1 MSNDVETA
9 IANVFGIN
17 LPENDIDYEG
27 VMISGYAY

>member
-1 MSNDVETA
+1 MANDVETA

-17 LPENDIDYEG
+17 LPEDDIDYEG